1 MGAGTVITDKAWK
14 VLEAARE
21 YREARQR
28 FDAEDDPEA
37 SHQRFIEVQDAQE
50 ALKAAAMEM
59 GDE

>member
-1 MGAGTVITDKAWK
+1 MITEKAWK

-21 YREARQR
+21 YREAVQR
-28 FDAEDDPEA
+28 FFDEPASEHSTLDVMEA
-37 SHQRFIEVQDAQE
+37 LR